1 MLRRKGQVRT
11 YEDNL
16 QLAAFLSF
24 TAGCVNVAGFIAF
37 DVLTTNITGHV
48 AFFARWLSFG
58 DTPTALYFLL
68 WMVLFLIGSF
78 ISALLVEWIGSKS
91 PRFAHAIPILI
102 EASILAFVGSY
113 SHLYYEHT
121 DSQIRLLGGTLLFA
135 MGFQNAMVTKIS
147 GSVVRTTHLTGM
159 VTDLGIELAALFRNA
174 KGINRKDLKKKIL
187 LQLSIIFFFFAGG
200 ICGGYAFQ
208 ELLFHAFYV
217 PAGVLMITLFYDTLR
232 HADFSFFGKNNT

>member
-1 MLRRKGQVRT
+1 MLRRKGQIRT

-24 TAGCVNVAGFIAF
+24 TAGCVNVSGFIAF

-48 AFFARWLSFG
+48 AFFAKWLSFG
-58 DTPTALYFLL
+58 DVPTAFYFLA
-68 WMVLFLIGSF
+68 WMLLFLIGSF
-78 ISALLVEWIGSKS
+78 ISALLVEWVGSKS

-102 EASILAFVGSY
+102 EASILFFVGSY

-121 DSQIRLLGGTLLFA
+121 DIQIRFLGGSLLFA

-159 VTDLGIELAALFRNA
+159 TTDLGIELAALLRNA
-174 KGINRKDLKKKIL
+174 KGINKKDLKKKIL
-187 LQLSIIFFFFAGG
+187 LQSTIIFFFFAGG

-208 ELLFHAFYV
+208 ELLFHAFYL
-217 PAGVLMITLFYDTLR
+217 PAGILMITLFYDTLR
-232 HADFSFFGKNNT
+232 HGGFSFSSKDSH